1 MYSKLAILYVFTI
14 QENSGYLIQY
24 NNGFYESF
32 EREYYDLIRSAFLKY
47 QFQARIGNM
56 DGVFVAYHN
65 TARIFGFQYVPL
77 VEMDHRLFGTA
88 PGAGDRVFQKCME
101 TLELVSEEIISCFP
115 GQVRVFV
122 TIYLIYSISLV

>member
-1 MYSKLAILYVFTI
+1 
-14 QENSGYLIQY
+14 
-24 NNGFYESF
+24 
-32 EREYYDLIRSAFLKY
+32 
-47 QFQARIGNM
+47 M

-77 VEMDHRLFGTA
+77 VEMDQRLFGTA

-115 GQVRVFV
+115 GQVRALD
-122 TIYLIYSISLV
+122 TIHFKYSTCLV